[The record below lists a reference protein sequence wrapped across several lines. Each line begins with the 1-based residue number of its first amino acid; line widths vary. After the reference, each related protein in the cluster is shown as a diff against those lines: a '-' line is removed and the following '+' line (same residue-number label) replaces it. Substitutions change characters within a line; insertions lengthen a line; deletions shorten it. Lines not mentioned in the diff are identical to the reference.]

1 MRLIRFHT
9 TSNQELVFL
18 TMGVV
23 RRALRREQPDQHV
36 MAAFAVSDLAFVI
49 KTGQPCCMGAASSI
63 FREYSD
69 HHLFISS

>member
-23 RRALRREQPDQHV
+23 PQALRQEQPDQLV
-36 MAAFAVSDLAFVI
+36 MASLRGVPIWHTSSKRGNLVS
-49 KTGQPCCMGAASSI
+49 
-63 FREYSD
+63 
-69 HHLFISS
+69 